1 MNIESADII
10 RLIEQFLKEHNLHK
24 TLDTL
29 QSESG
34 VTLNTV
40 DSVDS
45 FKDDI
50 VNGRWDVVLRN
61 SEHANIPHSK
71 LVDLYEQIIIELAEL
86 QDVGPA
92 RALLRQ
98 TEPMDI
104 VRNKQPERYLKLEQ
118 LLTRAAHH
126 GTDTVHTDK
135 HAKESRR
142 LEIAQKLA
150 GEVTTAPPSRLL
162 TLLGQAI
169 KGQQSRSGSAA
180 RNDAAFDLFH
190 GETLVQSLDSAEDKI
205 PEKLLTTVKFPKKQH
220 PTALAFSAKGNYMI
234 SGSGDGFIEVW
245 NFVAGKLAADLPYQ
259 AEGSLMMMD
268 GAITSLAFSHSGD
281 LICSGAKDGKMK
293 VWKLKSGST
302 YKRFPA
308 AHSGDVTCV
317 CFSDDDSQVLSGG
330 IDGILRIH
338 GLKSGSMLKEFHGH
352 SAAATAAMFAG
363 DMRFVVSTCED
374 GHVRIWDAITAAC
387 LHDIIPGTDAGGL
400 IIPSAHSVMA
410 VLGRPE
416 SFIVGTRSLAM
427 HMFSTSGRLEKT
439 FAVSGKV
446 ECNEFLA
453 AAVMSKGKCVLAVSD
468 KSILYGFDIETGS
481 ALEAS
486 HKVCDTEIIGVV
498 AHPSLNVA
506 AFFSD
511 DRHIPVWIS
520 R

>member
-45 FKDDI
+45 FKGDI
-50 VNGRWDVVLRN
+50 
-61 SEHANIPHSK
+61 A
-71 LVDLYEQIIIELAEL
+71 
-86 QDVGPA
+86 
-92 RALLRQ
+92 
-98 TEPMDI
+98 
-104 VRNKQPERYLKLEQ
+104 
-118 LLTRAAHH
+118 
-126 GTDTVHTDK
+126 
-135 HAKESRR
+135 
-142 LEIAQKLA
+142 
-150 GEVTTAPPSRLL
+150 
-162 TLLGQAI
+162 
-169 KGQQSRSGSAA
+169 
-180 RNDAAFDLFH
+180 
-190 GETLVQSLDSAEDKI
+190 LVQSLDSAEDKM
-205 PEKLLTTVKFPKKQH
+205 PEKPLTTVKFPKKQH
-220 PTALAFSAKGNYMI
+220 PNALAFSVKGSYLA
-234 SGSGDGFIEVW
+234 SGSGDGFVEVW
-245 NFVAGKLAADLPYQ
+245 NFMTGKLAADLSYQ
-259 AEGSLMMMD
+259 AEGSPMMMD

-293 VWKLKSGST
+293 VWKLKSGSS

-317 CFSDDDSQVLSGG
+317 CFSDDDSQILSGG

-352 SAAATAAMFAG
+352 SAAATAAVFAG
-363 DMRFVVSTCED
+363 NMRFVASTSED
-374 GHVRIWDAITAAC
+374 GHVRIWDASTAAC

-400 IIPSAHSVMA
+400 ITPSAHSVM
-410 VLGRPE
+410 VVPGRPG
-416 SFIVGTRSLAM
+416 SFIVCTRSLTM

-453 AAVMSKGKCVLAVSD
+453 AAVMSKGKYVLAVSD
-468 KSILYGFDIETGS
+468 KSVLYCFDIETGS
-481 ALEAS
+481 ALEVS
-486 HKVCDTEIIGVV
+486 YKVGNTEIIGMA

-506 AFFSD
+506 AFFAD
-511 DRHIPVWIS
+511 DRYIPIWTS